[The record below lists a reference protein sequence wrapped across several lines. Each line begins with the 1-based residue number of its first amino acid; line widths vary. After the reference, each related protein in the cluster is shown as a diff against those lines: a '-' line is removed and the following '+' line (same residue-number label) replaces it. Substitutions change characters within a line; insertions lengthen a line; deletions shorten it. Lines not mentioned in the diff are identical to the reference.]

1 MKKSTLFL
9 AIAVA
14 LSLTACGESTEEKQ
28 ARLLKEQQAQIAQLQ
43 QNQMQQAQIQQQQQY
58 QQPQQYAPQPQVIQ
72 QPAAPVVVQ
81 APHQDNTLMNM
92 ATGALIGH
100 ALTNGLSGNNNSAP
114 AERVVEHKTVIV
126 NNHPAPAASF
136 NSAPPAPVAPAP
148 TPAAPVAPKTS
159 AMDMNKLSQSAKY
172 APPSAAPAPRS
183 SSMNMSRLSSA
194 GKR

>member
-58 QQPQQYAPQPQVIQ
+58 QQPQQYAPQPQIIQ

-81 APHQDNTLMNM
+81 APHQDNTLTNL

-100 ALTNGLSGNNNSAP
+100 ALSGGFNGGSNSAP
-114 AERVVEHKTVIV
+114 AERVVEKTVIV
-126 NNHPAPAASF
+126 NNHAAPIAAPV
-136 NSAPPAPVAPAP
+136 APTPVAPVTTAPAPVAPRA
-148 TPAAPVAPKTS
+148 S
-159 AMDMNKLSQSAKY
+159 GMDMNKLSQSSSY
-172 APPSAAPAPRS
+172 APRQNVAPRAS
-183 SSMNMSRLSSA
+183 SSMNMSRLSS